1 MDETRV
7 IPATAA
13 PATSGFTWPK
23 LDVGGVRIITILA
36 LVAIWEGMARSGLLY
51 KDVVPTIEKV
61 IVAVYNELLM
71 GAFYYHLWITFAEV
85 AVGFVVGCF
94 IGLALGIV
102 LGADRFLRGALEPYL
117 NAIGS
122 TPKIIFLPII
132 FLMFGVGMESKMAKG
147 AFSGFFPM
155 VFSTTLGMLLINPV
169 LLRVGKSFQLNQ
181 WQTITKIYLPAMVNP
196 VIVGLRLGLGVTI
209 IGILIAEIKF
219 SDGGVG
225 FRLIQYYDQFKIAP
239 MYAMLILIFALAAA
253 GNFGM
258 TKLQDRFNWHISTTG
273 KKSSSHGNLGT

>member
-1 MDETRV
+1 MAETRV
-7 IPATAA
+7 IAA
-13 PATSGFTWPK
+13 PASAGFAWPK
-23 LDVGGVRIITILA
+23 LGVTGVRILTIVA
-36 LVAIWEGMARSGLLY
+36 IVAIWEGMARSGLLY
-51 KDVVPTIEKV
+51 KDVVPPIERI
-61 IVAVYNELLM
+61 IVATYNELLAP
-71 GAFYYHLWITFAEV
+71 AFYYHLWITFAEV
-85 AVGFVVGCF
+85 AVGFVVGSL

-102 LGADRFLRGALEPYL
+102 LGTNEYFRKAMEPYL

-155 VFSTTLGMLLINPV
+155 VFSTTLGMILINPV
-169 LLRVGKSFQLNQ
+169 LLRVGKSFHLNQ

-196 VIVGLRLGLGVTI
+196 VIVGLRLALGVTI
-209 IGILIAEIKF
+209 IGILVAEIKF

-239 MYAMLILIFALAAA
+239 MYAMLILIFALAAF

-258 TKLQDRFNWHISTTG
+258 TKLQDKFNWNMSSSG
-273 KKSSSHGNLGT
+273 KKSSSHGSLRA

>member
-1 MDETRV
+1 MAETRV
-7 IPATAA
+7 IAA
-13 PATSGFTWPK
+13 PAPAGFAWPK
-23 LDVGGVRIITILA
+23 LGVTGVRILTVLA
-36 LVAIWEGMARSGLLY
+36 IVAIWEGMARSGLLY
-51 KDVVPTIEKV
+51 KDVVPPIER
-61 IVAVYNELLM
+61 IVVAIFYELIAP
-71 GAFYYHLWITFAEV
+71 AFYYHLWITFAEV
-85 AVGFVVGCF
+85 AVGFVVGAF

-102 LGADRFLRGALEPYL
+102 LGTNEYFRKAMEPYL

-155 VFSTTLGMLLINPV
+155 VFSTTLGMILINPV
-169 LLRVGKSFQLNQ
+169 LLRVGKSFHLNQ

-209 IGILIAEIKF
+209 IGILVAEIKF

-253 GNFGM
+253 GNLGM
-258 TKLQDRFNWHISTTG
+258 TKLQDKFNWNVSQSG
-273 KKSSSHGNLGT
+273 RKSSSHGSLSA

>member
-1 MDETRV
+1 MAETRV
-7 IPATAA
+7 IQA
-13 PATSGFTWPK
+13 PAQSAGFAWPR
-23 LDVGGVRIITILA
+23 LGVGGTRALTILA
-36 LVAIWEGMARSGLLY
+36 LIAIWEGMARSGLLY
-51 KDVVPTIEKV
+51 KDVVPSIDKI
-61 IVAVYNELLM
+61 IVAVYVELIT

-85 AVGFVVGCF
+85 AVGFAVGMA
-94 IGLALGIV
+94 IGLAVGIV
-102 LGADRFLRGALEPYL
+102 LGTNDFLRRAMEPYL

-155 VFSTTLGMLLINPV
+155 VFSTTLGMILINPV
-169 LLRVGKSFQLNQ
+169 LLRVGKSFNLNK

-209 IGILIAEIKF
+209 IGILVAEIKF

-239 MYAMLILIFALAAA
+239 MYAMLILIFALAAF

-258 TKLQDRFNWHISTTG
+258 TKLQDKFNWRISASG
-273 KKSSSHGNLGT
+273 KKSSSHGNLGN